1 MKKIIYAFCAAMLAI
16 AAQAQTDLRLMTY
29 NIKNATGLDG
39 VTDYQR
45 VADAIARAGADVV
58 AVQEV
63 DSMTRRSGGRYV
75 LGEVAMRA
83 RMHAYFAP
91 AINYDGGKYGVG
103 ILAKERPLRVEAVSL
118 PGREEARALL
128 LAEFPGYVFCST
140 HLSLT
145 PADRLASVAKIEEFA
160 ASVGKPVFLAGDF
173 NDHPQSEFMK
183 MLQQEFKVISNPK
196 RNTFPAD
203 KPTETIDYILIR
215 SDSTVKCAATSTR
228 VPDEPL
234 ASDHRPVVA
243 DVRLA
248 VPADKIF
255 RTEPYLQNPVDGGM
269 TVVWETRVPAYSWV
283 EYGTDTLHL
292 RRARTLIDGQALCNN
307 TLNKIRLDSL
317 QPGRTYYY
325 RICSQE
331 MLVYRA
337 YYKAFGNTARSA
349 FSHFTLPAASADS
362 FTAVVF
368 NDLHQHGETFEALLS
383 NLKNV
388 KYDFVVFNGDCIDD
402 PESHDQA
409 THFINELVSGVH
421 ANNVPAIFMRGNHEI
436 RNAYSVGLRDHF
448 DYLGGKTYGAF
459 SWGDTRFVLLDC
471 GEDKPDDHWVYY
483 GLNDFSQ
490 LRRDEAE
497 FLKKELKSRAFKKAA
512 KRVLIHHIPLYG
524 NDGPNLCA
532 DLWLPLLEKA
542 PFNVCLNAHTHKYAY
557 HPTGELGNNYPVVNG
572 GGPQKDSATV
582 MIITKR
588 GKEMRVKVI
597 NAAGQT
603 LLDIAV

>member
-1 MKKIIYAFCAAMLAI
+1 MKKIFSLICAALLAMPL
-16 AAQAQTDLRLMTY
+16 AAQTGLRLMTY

-45 VADAIARAGADVV
+45 VADAIVRAGADVV

-91 AINYDGGKYGVG
+91 AINYDGGKYGIG
-103 ILAKERPLRVEAVSL
+103 ILSKERPLRVEAVSL

-160 ASVGKPVFLAGDF
+160 ASAGKPVFLAGDF

-215 SDSTVKCAATSTR
+215 SDSTVKYAATSTR

-234 ASDHRPVVA
+234 ASDHRPVVV

-248 VPADKIF
+248 APADNIF
-255 RTEPYLQNPVDGGM
+255 RTVPYLQNPVGDGM
-269 TVVWETRVPAYSWV
+269 TVVWETTVPAYSWV

-317 QPGRTYYY
+317 QPGQTYYY

-349 FSHFTLPAASADS
+349 FSHFTLPTASTDS

-368 NDLHQHGETFEALLS
+368 NDLHQHGETFQALLS
-383 NLKNV
+383 QIKDIR
-388 KYDFVVFNGDCIDD
+388 YDFVVFNGDCIDD

-490 LRRDEAE
+490 LRRDEAQ

-572 GGPQKDSATV
+572 GGPQKDKATV
-582 MIITKR
+582 MVITKR
-588 GKEMRVKVI
+588 GKEMRVKVL

-603 LLDIAV
+603 LLDISV

>member
-1 MKKIIYAFCAAMLAI
+1 MVCAAMLALT
-16 AAQAQTDLRLMTY
+16 AQAQHNLRLMSY
-29 NIKNATGLDG
+29 NIKNATGMDG

-45 VADAIARAGADVV
+45 VADVIAVEQPDVV
-58 AVQEV
+58 ALQEI
-63 DSMTRRSGGRYV
+63 DSVTHRSGGKYV

-91 AINYDGGKYGVG
+91 AINYDGGKYGIG
-103 ILAKERPLRVEAVSL
+103 ILSKEKPLSLKAISL
-118 PGREEARALL
+118 PGREEARAFL
-128 LAEFPGYVFCST
+128 LAEFDDYVYCCT

-145 PADRLASVAKIEEFA
+145 EEDRMASLALIEKMVAGY
-160 ASVGKPVFLAGDF
+160 GKPVFVAGDF
-173 NDHPQSEFMK
+173 NAHPESDFLK
-183 MLQQEFKVISNPK
+183 GFKKNFHILSNTKLP
-196 RNTFPAD
+196 TFPSN
-203 KPTETIDYILIR
+203 KPNETIDYI
-215 SDSTVKCAATSTR
+215 TMWKNPQVKYAVTSSR
-228 VPDEPL
+228 VPREAV
-234 ASDHRPVVA
+234 ASDHRPIVVN
-243 DVRLA
+243 VRLA
-248 VPADKIF
+248 ERADKIF
-255 RTEPYLQNPVDGGM
+255 RTVPYLQNPVGGGM
-269 TVVWETRVPAYSWV
+269 TVMWETTVPAYSWV

-317 QPGRTYYY
+317 RPGVTYYY
-325 RICSQE
+325 RVCSQE
-331 MLVYRA
+331 MLVYQA
-337 YYKAFGNTARSA
+337 YYKSFGNTARSA
-349 FSHFTLPAASADS
+349 FSHFTLPTAKTDS

-368 NDLHQHGETFEALLS
+368 NDLHQHGGTFEALLS
-383 NLKNV
+383 NLKGV

-402 PESHDQA
+402 PVSHDQA

-421 ANNVPAIFMRGNHEI
+421 ANEVPAIFMRGNHEI

-448 DYLGGKTYGAF
+448 DYIDGKTYGAF
-459 SWGDTRFVLLDC
+459 NWGDTRFVLLDC

-497 FLKKELKSRAFKKAA
+497 FLKKELKSKAFKKAS

-524 NDGPNLCA
+524 NDYPNLCS

-542 PFNVCLNAHTHKYAY
+542 PFNVCINAHTHKYAY
-557 HPTGELGNNYPVVNG
+557 HPKGELGNNFPVVNG
-572 GGPQKDSATV
+572 GGPQKGSATV

-588 GKEMRVKVI
+588 GKDMRVKVM
-597 NAAGQT
+597 NAAGKT